1 MLYHLFDKDNFRIM
15 EESSSTSN
23 ILTRIKQIAALVNE
37 LPKGKRL
44 LTLQSL
50 MEEINN
56 SPE

>member
-1 MLYHLFDKDNFRIM
+1 M

-50 MEEINN
+50 MDEINN